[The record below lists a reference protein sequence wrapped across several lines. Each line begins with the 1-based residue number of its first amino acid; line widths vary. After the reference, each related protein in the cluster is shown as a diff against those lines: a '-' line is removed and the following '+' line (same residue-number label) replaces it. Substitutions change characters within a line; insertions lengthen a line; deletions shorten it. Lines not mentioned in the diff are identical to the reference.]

1 MQHAALEMD
10 EVKTEFAKMWH
21 TVEKQVKQ
29 AFTAVETCDKG
40 IAKEV
45 MVMENKV
52 NAQELVV
59 DNACERY
66 LVLFAPVAVD
76 LRFAVSMIKINNNLE
91 RIGDFAES
99 LAIFTYNTQT
109 GIIDPELMEQLQWKK
124 MTGIVLDM
132 MNKAKEAFVEE
143 NSSLARLILQMDDD
157 IDKINATVNPILA
170 EYMRQHPDEI
180 ETMLYFS
187 TVMRRIERIGD
198 RLSNIAE
205 DLVFYIDAKE
215 LRHRA
220 SLKKAEEDTKDDN

>member
-1 MQHAALEMD
+1 MQHATLELD
-10 EVKTEFAKMWH
+10 EVKTEYAKMWH

-29 AFTAVETCDKG
+29 AFLAVETCDKG

-91 RIGDFAES
+91 RIGDFADS
-99 LAIFTYNTQT
+99 LAKFTYYNQE
-109 GIIDPELMEQLQWKK
+109 GVIDPDLMEKLQWKK
-124 MTGIVLDM
+124 LTSTVAEMMT
-132 MNKAKEAFVEE
+132 KAKEAFEE
-143 NSSLARLILQMDDD
+143 EDSAMARTILQMDDE
-157 IDKINATVNPILA
+157 IDKINKAVNPILA
-170 EYMRQHPDEI
+170 EYMQAHPEQI
-180 ETMLYFS
+180 SEMLYFS

-220 SLKKAEEDTKDDN
+220 SLKKAKEEAE

>member
-1 MQHAALEMD
+1 MQHATLELD
-10 EVKTEFAKMWH
+10 EVKTEYAKMWH

-29 AFTAVETCDKG
+29 AFLAVETCDKG

-91 RIGDFAES
+91 RIGDFADS
-99 LAIFTYNTQT
+99 LAKFTYYNQE
-109 GIIDPELMEQLQWKK
+109 GVIDPDLMEKLQWKK
-124 MTGIVLDM
+124 LTGTVAKMMT
-132 MNKAKEAFVEE
+132 KAKEAFEE
-143 NSSLARLILQMDDD
+143 EDSAMARTILQMDDE
-157 IDKINATVNPILA
+157 IDKINKAVNPILA
-170 EYMRQHPDEI
+170 EYMQAHPEQI
-180 ETMLYFS
+180 SEMLYFS

-220 SLKKAEEDTKDDN
+220 SLKKAKEDAE

>member
-1 MQHAALEMD
+1 MQHATLELD
-10 EVKTEFAKMWH
+10 EVKTEYAKMWH

-29 AFTAVETCDKG
+29 AFLAVETCDKG

-91 RIGDFAES
+91 RIGDFADS
-99 LAIFTYNTQT
+99 LAKFTYYNQE
-109 GIIDPELMEQLQWKK
+109 GVIDPDLMEKLQWKK
-124 MTGIVLDM
+124 LTGTVAKMMT
-132 MNKAKEAFVEE
+132 KAKEAFEE
-143 NSSLARLILQMDDD
+143 EDSAMARTILQMDDE
-157 IDKINATVNPILA
+157 IDKINKAVNPILA
-170 EYMRQHPDEI
+170 EYMQAHPEQI
-180 ETMLYFS
+180 SEMLYFS

-220 SLKKAEEDTKDDN
+220 SLKKAKEETE